1 MVLNQNQFKM
11 TSIKGTKLF
20 GHEDNVLEGQFYDA
34 SAVAQLSPGEF
45 VCLDPATV
53 AGKPPRLIRG
63 ADTTAKF
70 FGVVLTNILTE
81 TFAVGDFVQ
90 IGILSCGV
98 LCEAGEAI
106 NVGDDLAYDPATKKV
121 MVATTGDTVVGTA
134 LQKAGTVGDLIKVFI
149 RS

>member
-11 TSIKGTKLF
+11 SSIKGTKLF

-34 SAVAQLSPGEF
+34 SASATLTPGEY
-45 VCLDPATV
+45 VCLDPATP
-53 AGKPPRLIRG
+53 AGKPPRWIKG
-63 ADTTAKF
+63 ADIEAAF
-70 FGVVLTNILTE
+70 FGVALTNVLVE
-81 TFAVGDFVQ
+81 QFAVGDFVQ
-90 IGILSCGV
+90 VGILSSGV

-106 NVGDDLAYDPATKKV
+106 NVGQLLAYDPATKKV

-134 LQKAGTVGDLIKVFI
+134 LQKAGASGDLIKVFV